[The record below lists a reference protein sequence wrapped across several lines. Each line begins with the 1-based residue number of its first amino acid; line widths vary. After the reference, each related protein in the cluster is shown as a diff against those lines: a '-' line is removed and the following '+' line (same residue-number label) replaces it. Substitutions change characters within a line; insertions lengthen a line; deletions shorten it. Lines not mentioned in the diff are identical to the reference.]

1 VATCFGGDTGPN
13 YGAEAPAF
21 SLELKLLPWPVGQLL
36 VARVTEMFFVLG
48 ENVEEYAGVF
58 FRSGVLVDRVLSA
71 CCFGVT
77 LLDGLRSS
85 TYSHFPC

>member
-1 VATCFGGDTGPN
+1 
-13 YGAEAPAF
+13 
-21 SLELKLLPWPVGQLL
+21 
-36 VARVTEMFFVLG
+36 MFFVLG

-71 CCFGVT
+71 CCFGVA

-85 TYSHFPC
+85 TYSHFLANLANEYFPAPGS